1 MHFLHILDQTSVAC
15 ADVSNNMLLIF
26 KKIKKLC
33 SGLFALLDSCSD
45 LSLNL
50 LLFTLLDCSVKLHLA
65 WINPVLLTDNF
76 HPFSSVETS
85 RLHTQMVFLLG
96 LVKFFIHLGKLFPSV
111 IGQSV
116 YSKDMKHKLS
126 SFNTF

>member
-26 KKIKKLC
+26 EKIKKLC

-65 WINPVLLTDNF
+65 WINPALLTDNF

-85 RLHTQMVFLLG
+85 QLHTQIVFLLG
-96 LVKFFIHLGKLFPSV
+96 KVFHSSRQTFSFCYRSKRLFKRHET
-111 IGQSV
+111 QAQ
-116 YSKDMKHKLS
+116 
-126 SFNTF
+126 